1 MITDGSDFKFDEIQG
16 VIFDLDGTLAHSN
29 PDFPGLRRELGMSS
43 GADVLAHVDRLT
55 DASERNRA
63 LAIIHEYEC
72 RASHTSSW
80 VEGAKELIAFLRA
93 RGLPLAIL
101 TRNIPEAAQLT
112 INKLGIDIDL
122 VLTRHDARPKPHP
135 EGIQIICRQWQL
147 APADILY
154 VGDYLFDLQT
164 AQNAGSRC
172 ALYFPDTV
180 PDYAYGADLLVA
192 CYHRF
197 IDAWRQD
204 DGRANRE

>member
-1 MITDGSDFKFDEIQG
+1 MVTHGSGFKFDEIRG

-29 PDFPGLRRELGMSS
+29 PDFPGLRRELGVSP
-43 GADVLAHVDRLT
+43 GADVLAHVDSLS
-55 DASERNRA
+55 DASAREKA

-80 VEGAKELIAFLRA
+80 VDGAQELIAFLRA
-93 RGLPLAIL
+93 RSLPLAIL

-122 VLTRHDARPKPHP
+122 VLTRHHARPKPHP
-135 EGIQIICRQWQL
+135 EGIQLICRQWQL

-172 ALYFPDTV
+172 ALYFPDAV
-180 PDYAYGADLLVA
+180 PDYAHEADVLVA
-192 CYHRF
+192 CYHHF
-197 IDAWRQD
+197 IDAWRQGD
-204 DGRANRE
+204 EGAKG